1 MASDITPPPPPPPP
15 SSPPPPPPPPSAKP
29 PVPPTPPA
37 APPIDPP
44 PEYLRRPHNHDAPV
58 EAAAS
63 TGSGRGLGFAFLAA
77 LTIGVFGVAIWF
89 AYQQGVRRGV
99 QMAPPLIKAETEPV
113 KVKPEKPGGMEVLHQ
128 DKSVYDRLSGQP
140 KAAEVEQLL
149 PPPESVVEKPLA
161 IVRDEATSTPEPVE
175 VKPVPVTEPEAE
187 KPAPKPETVA
197 EPKPE
202 PVPVVKPETV
212 IKAEPKPEPK
222 PDVVAKTEPAKPAP
236 KPVARPTGLTG
247 GYLIQIGAYR
257 TPAAAQTGW
266 TRLVA
271 GHKALLGSL
280 KPIVVRADLG
290 SRGIFHRLRA
300 GPVDGAEAAS
310 ALCTR
315 LKQRKVGCLV
325 IKP

>member
-1 MASDITPPPPPPPP
+1 
-15 SSPPPPPPPPSAKP
+15 
-29 PVPPTPPA
+29 
-37 APPIDPP
+37 
-44 PEYLRRPHNHDAPV
+44 
-58 EAAAS
+58 
-63 TGSGRGLGFAFLAA
+63 
-77 LTIGVFGVAIWF
+77 
-89 AYQQGVRRGV
+89 
-99 QMAPPLIKAETEPV
+99 MAPPLIKAETQPF
-113 KVKPEKPGGMEVLHQ
+113 KVKPEKPGGMKVLHQ

-140 KAAEVEQLL
+140 EAAEVEQLL

-161 IVRDEATSTPEPVE
+161 IVRDEGTTAIVRDEGTTAPEPVE
-175 VKPVPVTEPEAE
+175 VKPVPVAEPEAE
-187 KPAPKPETVA
+187 KPVAKPEPVA

-202 PVPVVKPETV
+202 PVPVT
-212 IKAEPKPEPK
+212 IPEPV
-222 PDVVAKTEPAKPAP
+222 VVAKVEPAKPAP
-236 KPVARPTGLTG
+236 EPVAKPTGLTG

-325 IKP
+325 INP